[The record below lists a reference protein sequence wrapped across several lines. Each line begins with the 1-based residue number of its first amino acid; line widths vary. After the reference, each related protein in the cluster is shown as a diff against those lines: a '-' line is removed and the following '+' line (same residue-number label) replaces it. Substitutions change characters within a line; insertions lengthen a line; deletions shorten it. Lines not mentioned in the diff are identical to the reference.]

1 MRGTGIAPIRADM
14 ENNRMSIAPV
24 QTDRFKVDTSRPR
37 SRMKTRAKIRHVLA
51 VASGMF
57 PFMALF
63 VYGMSLLRLPAQR
76 VPYNKLIVAFVACGM
91 VSLMLYAWARAE
103 KQRRREVSARNRER
117 KYREREE
124 ELRREREKIFARKVA
139 AAAPGKPAPASAKEG

>member
-1 MRGTGIAPIRADM
+1 
-14 ENNRMSIAPV
+14 MSTAPV

-37 SRMKTRAKIRHVLA
+37 SRAKARAKVRHVLA

-57 PFMALF
+57 PLMALF
-63 VYGMSLLRLPAQR
+63 VYGMSMFRLKAQR
-76 VPYNKLIVAFVACGM
+76 APYNKLILAFIACGM

-124 ELRREREKIFARKVA
+124 ELRLERAKIQARRA
-139 AAAPGKPAPASAKEG
+139 AAAAAATGSSGPPPAKVG

>member
-1 MRGTGIAPIRADM
+1 
-14 ENNRMSIAPV
+14 MSTAPV

-37 SRMKTRAKIRHVLA
+37 SRMKMRSKIRHVLA
-51 VASGMF
+51 VAAGMF
-57 PFMALF
+57 PLMALF
-63 VYGMSLLRLPAQR
+63 VYAMSLFRLSAQR
-76 VPYNKLIVAFVACGM
+76 GPYYKLIVAFLAGGM

-124 ELRREREKIFARKVA
+124 ELRLERAKIQARRA
-139 AAAPGKPAPASAKEG
+139 AAAAAATGSSGPPPAKVG

>member
-1 MRGTGIAPIRADM
+1 
-14 ENNRMSIAPV
+14 MSTAPV

-51 VASGMF
+51 VAAGMF

-63 VYGMSLLRLPAQR
+63 VYAMSLFRLPAQR
-76 VPYNKLIVAFVACGM
+76 VPYNQLIVAFIAAGM

-103 KQRRREVSARNRER
+103 KLRRREVSNRNRELR
-117 KYREREE
+117 HREREE
-124 ELRREREKIFARKVA
+124 AWRREEAEMQARDMDS
-139 AAAPGKPAPASAKEG
+139 SAKGG

>member
-1 MRGTGIAPIRADM
+1 
-14 ENNRMSIAPV
+14 MSTAPV
-24 QTDRFKVDTSRPR
+24 QSDRFKVDTSRPH

-57 PFMALF
+57 PLMALF
-63 VYGMSLLRLPAQR
+63 VYGMSLLRLEAQR
-76 VPYNKLIVAFVACGM
+76 KPYYQLAIAFVACGM
-91 VSLMLYAWARAE
+91 VSLLLYAWARAE

-124 ELRREREKIFARKVA
+124 ELRREREKILARKA
-139 AAAPGKPAPASAKEG
+139 AAAAKAADRTPAPVSREV

>member
-1 MRGTGIAPIRADM
+1 
-14 ENNRMSIAPV
+14 MSTAPV

-37 SRMKTRAKIRHVLA
+37 SRMKMRSKIRHVLA

-63 VYGMSLLRLPAQR
+63 VYGMSLFQHSAQR
-76 VPYNKLIVAFVACGM
+76 APYHKLIVAFIAAGM

-124 ELRREREKIFARKVA
+124 ELRREREKISARKA
-139 AAAPGKPAPASAKEG
+139 AAAAAGKPAPAPAKEG

>member
-1 MRGTGIAPIRADM
+1 
-14 ENNRMSIAPV
+14 MSTAPV

-37 SRMKTRAKIRHVLA
+37 SRAKARSKIRHVLA

-57 PFMALF
+57 PLMALF
-63 VYGMSLLRLPAQR
+63 VYAMSLLRLSAQR
-76 VPYNKLIVAFVACGM
+76 APYYKLIVVFVACGM

-124 ELRREREKIFARKVA
+124 ELRLEREKIRLRKA
-139 AAAPGKPAPASAKEG
+139 AAAAAGTAAPAPAKEG

>member
-1 MRGTGIAPIRADM
+1 
-14 ENNRMSIAPV
+14 MSTAPV

-37 SRMKTRAKIRHVLA
+37 SRMKMRSKIRHVLA
-51 VASGMF
+51 VAAGMF
-57 PFMALF
+57 PLMAAF
-63 VYGMSLLRLPAQR
+63 VYGMSLLQNPAQR
-76 VPYNKLIVAFVACGM
+76 AQHHKLIVAFVACGM

-124 ELRREREKIFARKVA
+124 ELRLERAKIQARRA
-139 AAAPGKPAPASAKEG
+139 AAAAAATGSSGPPPAKVG